1 MIQHPK
7 YAALGNEGAPGFNWD
22 TYADGWNGV
31 GLKENTKVKTS
42 KKDNV
47 KERVFCHE
55 PYAQNLYNKMKKIQV
70 ENVKDIKKGASLSVS
85 DLSVADDNTIIAT
98 VGHGAS
104 CVTIDLSKETN
115 LFRQFSIDNEVL
127 DKERFLLALKNSPEF
142 KQQILSM
149 NLVAKVGTDTE
160 KGSIWDGWVESLT
173 NELKEQINLNN
184 KAYYATV
191 IETNGGGFV
200 VEISNTIRAF
210 MPGSMAAS
218 NRLTDYSSLI
228 GRTLEVMV
236 ESWSPRLGFV
246 VSRKKFLNKIRPI
259 KLKPYIDTLEK
270 DPDYLYHGVV
280 TGSTNF
286 GIFVELDEC
295 VTGMLHK
302 TQVTDDLY
310 AQMNTEEGIPAG
322 TEIDV
327 YVDNIVRDVRGFD
340 ANTRVVLSMVP
351 KKEREALAARRAEEE
366 GIDKTVEQNV
376 PFRDRKEHE
385 HHNRRTNNRSTADKR
400 EKPAK
405 DNTGKA
411 DAAFDAEDAAARL
424 RDKFGNVSQA

>member
-31 GLKENTKVKTS
+31 GLKENKRIKLS
-42 KKDNV
+42 KRDDV
-47 KERVFCHE
+47 KEHVFCHE
-55 PYAQNLYNKMKKIQV
+55 PYAQSLYNKMKKIQV

-85 DLSVADDNTIIAT
+85 DLSVADDNTLIAT

-104 CVTIDLSKETN
+104 CVSIDLSKETN

-149 NLVAKVGTDTE
+149 NLVAKIGTDTE

-173 NELKEQINLNN
+173 NELKEQITLNN

-191 IETNGGGFV
+191 ISTNGGGFV
-200 VEISNTIRAF
+200 VEISGTIKAF

-218 NRLTDYSSLI
+218 NRITDYESLI

-236 ESWSPRLGFV
+236 ESWSPRYGFV
-246 VSRKKFLNKIRPI
+246 VSRKKYLNKIRPI
-259 KLKPYIDTLEK
+259 KLKPYRDMLEQN
-270 DPDYLYHGVV
+270 PDYLYHGVV
-280 TGSTNF
+280 TGSTTF

-302 TQVTDDLY
+302 SQVNDDFF
-310 AQMNTEEGIPAG
+310 AMMNTEEGIAPG

-327 YVDNIVRDVRGFD
+327 YVHTIFQDLKG
-340 ANTRVVLSMVP
+340 TRVVLSMVP
-351 KKEREALAARRAEEE
+351 KAEREALAIKRGEE
-366 GIDKTVEQNV
+366 GIIDHIIEQNV
-376 PFRDRKEHE
+376 PFREHKEHE
-385 HHNRRTNNRSTADKR
+385 HRPRRRQNGNRERNYGSRTSNEYNS
-400 EKPAK
+400 
-405 DNTGKA
+405 
-411 DAAFDAEDAAARL
+411 EDAVARL
-424 RDKFGNVSQA
+424 KDKFGNVTQA